1 VLLNNLRNEIRV
13 EYQKMSAKKIEIQS
27 IKLLKSIESD
37 AFYQF
42 CEKRE
47 SKLKNKESE
56 NRWMKLLESQIGQL
70 SIQGNIK
77 RHSKSLRR
85 ESMGRDWDAL
95 RMEPQGTAES
105 LFKEARGVR
114 QATNDL
120 QFENSQ
126 LRRIHSRLLSKK
138 TSKGDTSSLT
148 E

>member
-1 VLLNNLRNEIRV
+1 
-13 EYQKMSAKKIEIQS
+13 
-27 IKLLKSIESD
+27 
-37 AFYQF
+37 
-42 CEKRE
+42 
-47 SKLKNKESE
+47 
-56 NRWMKLLESQIGQL
+56 
-70 SIQGNIK
+70 
-77 RHSKSLRR
+77 
-85 ESMGRDWDAL
+85 MGRDWDAL